1 MATIDVSCI
10 KDLTGIVQAMQAGGT
25 GVLSFVGTQAVLTT
39 VADDET
45 VVVVFKDGV
54 ATPVTPLEGTTE
66 VLATS
71 AMTFID
77 GILTAV
83 TPA

>member
-1 MATIDVSCI
+1 MATNVPCI
-10 KDLTGIVQAMQAGGT
+10 KDLTGVTQAMEEGKT
-25 GVLSFVGTQAVLTT
+25 GILSFVGRQATLTM
-39 VADDET
+39 VDDAET

-71 AMTFID
+71 ATTFTD

>member
-1 MATIDVSCI
+1 MATNVSCI
-10 KDLTGIVQAMQAGGT
+10 KDLTGVTQAMEEGKT
-25 GVLSFVGTQAVLTT
+25 GVLSFVGRQATLTM
-39 VADDET
+39 VEDDET
-45 VVVVFKDGV
+45 VVLVSVDGV
-54 ATPVTPLEGTTE
+54 MTAVTPLEGTTE

-71 AMTFID
+71 AMTFTH